1 MRKKIRVDRTTQK
14 NQKTF
19 RTVLTA
25 ESSAFPTGSVHHAD
39 ITTPARLRP
48 VKPKKVLNLS
58 TPSKLWIGVDLMGG
72 DNPPSILLN
81 EIASLA
87 STLPN
92 NVGLILIGTPE
103 YETKAHPFPYHV
115 AHEVIGMD
123 EHPLQ
128 ALRRKRGASLCI
140 GMRLLKEGTIDA
152 FVSAGNTGALVSSAK
167 MILSTLPGILR
178 PSLLALMPTKKNPVA
193 VLDVGAGVQAKAS
206 HLVQF
211 ALIGAAYQKTRGIEK
226 PSIGI
231 LNIGSEPLKGTS
243 ELRQAYHLL
252 QTFADAPF
260 RFAGNIEGKTVF
272 DGDVDVLVTDG
283 FTGNVFLKTAE
294 GIASL
299 ILDRLH
305 AHIPIAEL
313 KKFQPQLDDLQRHL
327 HYAEYPGAL
336 LAGVKGIVIKC
347 HGYSTPRAFANG
359 IRGAI
364 QLASEGFIQTLQSK
378 LDQFQV
384 RRPKK

>member
-1 MRKKIRVDRTTQK
+1 
-14 NQKTF
+14 
-19 RTVLTA
+19 
-25 ESSAFPTGSVHHAD
+25 
-39 ITTPARLRP
+39 
-48 VKPKKVLNLS
+48 
-58 TPSKLWIGVDLMGG
+58 MGG
-72 DNPPSILLN
+72 DNPPILLLN
-81 EIASLA
+81 EILSTAHSLPQGVD
-87 STLPN
+87 L
-92 NVGLILIGTPE
+92 LLIGSPE
-103 YETKAHPFPYHV
+103 YKEKAHPFSYCV
-115 AHEVIGMD
+115 ALETIGME

-128 ALRRKRGASLCI
+128 ALRRKRGASLCV
-140 GMRLLKEGTIDA
+140 GMRLLKEGKIDA
-152 FVSAGNTGALVSSAK
+152 LVSAGNTGALVSSAK

-193 VLDVGAGVQAKAS
+193 VLDVGAGVEAKAA

-211 ALIGAAYQKTRGIEK
+211 ALIGAAYQKARGIET

-252 QTFADAPF
+252 QTFENPPF
-260 RFAGNIEGKTVF
+260 RFAGNIEVKTVF

-299 ILDRLH
+299 ILDRLN
-305 AHIPIAEL
+305 AHIPAAEL
-313 KKFQPQLDDLQRHL
+313 KKIQPQLADLQRHL

-347 HGYSTPRAFANG
+347 HGYSSPRAFTNG

-364 QLASEGFIQTLQSK
+364 RLASENFIQVLQNK
-378 LDQFQV
+378 LDQFK
-384 RRPKK
+384 PKKPRRT